1 MDMLQLHSGRIK
13 ARKHSDRLAGST
25 HCCSGC
31 NRDTEMNV
39 SHGRA
44 GLALNSGEKKN
55 LNPMYCVEIEFIFIF
70 KGGSDHL
77 HIVKP
82 FARKACFHFYIV
94 LPENKNIK

>member
-1 MDMLQLHSGRIK
+1 
-13 ARKHSDRLAGST
+13 
-25 HCCSGC
+25 
-31 NRDTEMNV
+31 
-39 SHGRA
+39 
-44 GLALNSGEKKN
+44 
-55 LNPMYCVEIEFIFIF
+55 MYCVEIEFIFIF